1 MSIRTFVGL
10 FDCKLVELL
19 TGVFYWLDY
28 CVKLVVVLGGVG
40 ICAVDFVLK
49 FFVEKI
55 EEGVVL
61 KELEKIAKN
70 YVSSFNFLIDF
81 IALFPFPEIIQ
92 L

>member
-40 ICAVDFVLK
+40 ICAVDFVLAI
-49 FFVEKI
+49 FIPAIFMFMSIPIYIFLTPFAFAIATIRAI
-55 EEGVVL
+55 EV
-61 KELEKIAKN
+61 
-70 YVSSFNFLIDF
+70 YSFILIF
-81 IALFPFPEIIQ
+81 
-92 L
+92 

>member
-1 MSIRTFVGL
+1 MEENGWEVYIV
-10 FDCKLVELL
+10 VE
-19 TGVFYWLDY
+19 V
-28 CVKLVVVLGGVG
+28 

-70 YVSSFNFLIDF
+70 YVTSFNFLIDF
-81 IALFPFPEIIQ
+81 IALFPFPEIIR